1 MEYNLKE
8 NVVVEIKSSL
18 TNLDASQLKVEKN
31 AFDAINSSDTTLN
44 LVKDGM
50 VRVDNLSDQI
60 NVLNGSIEKTTKN
73 MEQVGEL
80 TNMIVGFANVIAGI
94 STKTNMLSLNASIE
108 AARAGEHGRGFAVVA
123 GQVREL
129 AAQSAKSSK
138 EITETIK
145 SVQNFAGE
153 MGNNLSELSAIVDNQ
168 NKVIEQVL
176 DLLTKIL
183 EASNVSNDVSRKM
196 ENEIAYQ
203 RNVTEEVKKV
213 LSSIYQV
220 EY

>member
-1 MEYNLKE
+1 MDYVVKE
-8 NVVVEIKSSL
+8 KDVTEIKSSL
-18 TNLDASQLKVEKN
+18 SNLDSSQLKIEKN

-50 VRVDNLSDQI
+50 VRVDDLTDQTEG
-60 NVLNGSIEKTTKN
+60 LTESIGKTTKS
-73 MEQVGEL
+73 MAQMGQL
-80 TNMIVGFANVIAGI
+80 TNMIGGFANVIAGI

-145 SVQNFAGE
+145 SVQSFVTEMETNFE
-153 MGNNLSELSAIVDNQ
+153 ELSEVVKNQ
-168 NKVIEQVL
+168 SEVIAEVL
-176 DLLTKIL
+176 EVFKKIL
-183 EASNVSNDVSRKM
+183 DASYITNDVSRNM
-196 ENEIAYQ
+196 EHEIAFQ
-203 RNVTEEVKKV
+203 RDVTEDVKNV
-213 LSSIYQV
+213 VSSIYQ
-220 EY
+220 E

>member
-1 MEYNLKE
+1 MEYTLKE
-8 NVVVEIKSSL
+8 NAVDEFKISIA
-18 TNLDASQLKVEKN
+18 NLDASQLKVEKN

-50 VRVDNLSDQI
+50 DRVDNLSDQI
-60 NVLNGSIEKTTKN
+60 NVLNGSIEKTSKN

-145 SVQNFAGE
+145 SVQDFAGE
-153 MGNNLSELSAIVDNQ
+153 MGNNLSELSSVVDNQ

-176 DLLTKIL
+176 DLLAKIL
-183 EASNVSNDVSRKM
+183 DASNVSNDVSRKM

-213 LSSIYQV
+213 LTAIYQA
-220 EY
+220 

>member
-80 TNMIVGFANVIAGI
+80 TNRIVGFANVIAGI